1 MSSGRAESCHYR
13 GFSLWCLRAFVVGHS
28 GTLKGDIT
36 IVTRP
41 ASHLRHLR
49 AATALKG
56 AYAALTLLAALL
68 ALTPLAA
75 RAAPDSLASAFKN
88 PPDSA
93 KPHTWWHWINGNS
106 SKVGIT
112 ADLEA
117 MKRAGIGGAQI
128 FNVDCGIPDGPVPV
142 MSQTWREHI
151 RHAIAE
157 AARLGL
163 EVCVH
168 NCPGWSSSGGPWVRP
183 EHAMQMLTWS
193 EGTVTGPTRFD
204 AVLEQPP
211 ARRDYYRDIAVFAI
225 PTPKDPAAAAY
236 RISGIGAKAAFDR
249 PPMRDPDLK
258 PDAPAGI
265 PASTIV
271 NLTSRVDTSGK
282 LTWDVPD
289 GQWTILRMGH
299 TCTGAQNAPA
309 PASGRG
315 LEVDK
320 LSREAMDAFWP
331 GFMGVVIAE
340 AGPLTGK
347 TLDNALIDSYETGYQ
362 NWTPRFR
369 QDFMRLRGYDPM
381 PYLPAITGRVVE
393 SLEKSERFL
402 WDFRRTVAD
411 LWAANYY
418 GYFGELCRKHGMLS
432 SAEPYGNGGF
442 DNLQCGGLVDVPMG
456 EFWVPNAGAGETLKL
471 ASSAAHTNG
480 RKYAGAESFT
490 AGESQGRWLV
500 DPYSIKALGDYVF
513 TLGINRYIFH
523 RYAHQPW
530 MGLYPGMTMGPWGTQ
545 LERTITWWNQAP
557 AWFRYIARC
566 QYLLQSGKFVAD
578 VCYFE
583 GEAGPND
590 LPGRPGLNPPLP
602 AGYDYDGCDA
612 TVVMNRMEAKNG
624 RIVLPDGMSYGA
636 LVLPDSRFTTPAL
649 ARKIRDLV
657 RAGATVI
664 GPKPTQSPSLQGY
677 PRCDAEVSAIGKEVW
692 GNCDG
697 RTVKQ
702 HAYGKGRVVWGMTMP
717 EALALLKTLPDFE
730 YGATRGAKLV
740 DIHRRVGDAEVYFVS
755 NQQYRDA
762 AVDCRFRVKGKLP
775 ELWHADTGAIEL
787 APLWR
792 EEGGRTVVSLRMEP
806 AASVFVVFRK
816 PAKGDHLTHIA
827 RSGPEAPKPVAER
840 IEVTLARYE
849 ARDGSRGAD
858 VTARVAE
865 MVAEGETEIPASNGV
880 FGDPVPLVVKRLRV
894 EYRLNG
900 KPMQATADEGGSVLL
915 GSRARTPARSEWSV
929 RVDAT
934 GAAILTP
941 WLAGT
946 YGIRTASGKTRTIAV
961 SSGADELQ
969 VAGPWRVRFT
979 PGWGAPPEA
988 TLPELASWSDNAQEG
1003 IRYFSGSA
1011 TYVKDI
1017 NVPASVLGPGRDVAL
1032 DLGSVKNF
1040 AEVTLNGR
1048 YLGVLWKAPFR
1059 VNITGMLK
1067 TGRNTLAIKV
1077 TNLWPNRLIGDEQK
1091 PPDVEWS
1098 GNRLRAWPD
1107 WVWSGKPRPKTG
1119 RYTFTTWRFWR
1130 KDSPL
1135 LESGLLGPVVIR
1147 SAKTV
1152 TVKL

>member
-1 MSSGRAESCHYR
+1 M
-13 GFSLWCLRAFVVGHS
+13 
-28 GTLKGDIT
+28 
-36 IVTRP
+36 TRP
-41 ASHLRHLR
+41 ASRLRHLR
-49 AATALKG
+49 AAMALKG
-56 AYAALTLLAALL
+56 ACAALALLAALL
-68 ALTPLAA
+68 AWTPLAGL
-75 RAAPDSLASAFKN
+75 AAPDSLAAAFKN

-93 KPHTWWHWINGNS
+93 KPHTWWHWLNGNS
-106 SKVGIT
+106 SKAGIT

-117 MKRAGIGGAQI
+117 MKRAGIGGVQV

-142 MSQTWREHI
+142 MSQTWREHT

-193 EGTVTGPTRFD
+193 EQTVTGPARFD
-204 AVLEQPP
+204 AVLKQPP
-211 ARRDYYRDIAVFAI
+211 TRRDYYRDIAVFAI
-225 PTPKDPAAAAY
+225 PTPQDPAAAAY
-236 RISGIGAKAAFDR
+236 RISGIGPKAAFDR

-265 PASTIV
+265 PATTIV
-271 NLTSRVDTSGK
+271 SLTSRMDASGK
-282 LTWDVPD
+282 LTWDVPE
-289 GQWTILRMGH
+289 GQWTVLRMGH

-331 GFMGVVIAE
+331 GFMGAVIAE

-347 TLDNALIDSYETGYQ
+347 TLNNALIDSYETGYQ

-369 QDFMRLRGYDPM
+369 EDFVRLRGYDPI

-393 SLEKSERFL
+393 SLEQSERFL

-418 GYFGELCRKHGMLS
+418 GYFAELCRKHGMLFS
-432 SAEPYGNGGF
+432 TEPYGNGGF
-442 DNLQCGGLVDVPMG
+442 DNLQCGGLADVPMG
-456 EFWVPNAGAGETLKL
+456 EFWVPNAGAGETLKI
-471 ASSAAHTNG
+471 AASAAHTNG
-480 RKYAGAESFT
+480 RKYVGAESFT
-490 AGESQGRWLV
+490 ADESHGRWLV
-500 DPYSIKALGDYVF
+500 EPYSIKALGDYVF
-513 TLGINRYIFH
+513 TQGVNRYIFH

-530 MGLYPGMTMGPWGTQ
+530 MDLYPGMTMGPWGTH

-578 VCYFE
+578 VCYFT

-590 LPGRPGLNPPLP
+590 LPGRPGLNPQLP

-612 TVVMNRMEAKNG
+612 TVVMNHMAVQNG
-624 RIVLPDGMSYGA
+624 RIVLPDGMSYGV
-636 LVLPDSRFTTPAL
+636 LVLPDSRFMTPAL

-664 GPKPTQSPSLQGY
+664 GPKPEQSPSLQGY
-677 PRCDAEVSAIGKEVW
+677 PQCDAEVGAIGEEVW

-702 HAYGKGRVVWGMTMP
+702 RVYGKGRVLWGMTMP
-717 EALALLKTLPDFE
+717 QVLALLKTPPDFE
-730 YGATRGAKLV
+730 YRAVGGAKLV
-740 DIHRRVGDAEVYFVS
+740 YIHRRVGDAEFYFVS
-755 NQQYRDA
+755 NQQYREV

-816 PAKGDHLTHIA
+816 PPKGDHLTHVA
-827 RSGPEAPKPVAER
+827 RSGPDAPKPPAER

-849 ARDGSRGAD
+849 AQDGSLGAD

-865 MVAEGETEIPASNGV
+865 MAAEGQTEIPATNQV

-894 EYRLNG
+894 EYLLNG
-900 KPMQATADEGGSVLL
+900 KPMQAMADEGGSVLL
-915 GSRARTPARSEWSV
+915 GSQTRAPAPSEWCL
-929 RVDAT
+929 RVET
-934 GAAILTP
+934 LGAAILTP
-941 WLAGT
+941 WRAG
-946 YGIRTASGKTRTIAV
+946 IFEVRTASGKTRTIPV
-961 SSGADELQ
+961 GSDADEIQ
-969 VAGPWRVRFT
+969 VTGPWTVRF
-979 PGWGAPPEA
+979 PSGWGAPPEA
-988 TLPELASWSDNAQEG
+988 TLAELASWTDNAEEG

-1011 TYVKDI
+1011 TYLKDI

-1059 VNITGMLK
+1059 VNVTGMLK
-1067 TGRNTLAIKV
+1067 AGKNTLAIKV
-1077 TNLWPNRLIGDEQK
+1077 TNLWPNRLIGDEQR
-1091 PPDVEWS
+1091 PPDVDWD
-1098 GNRLRAWPD
+1098 GNRIKAWPD
-1107 WVWSGKPRPKTG
+1107 WLWSGKPRPQTE
-1119 RYTFTTWRFWR
+1119 RYTFTTWRFWW
-1130 KDSPL
+1130 KDSQL
-1135 LESGLLGPVVIR
+1135 VESGLLGPVVIR

-1152 TVKL
+1152 TVKM